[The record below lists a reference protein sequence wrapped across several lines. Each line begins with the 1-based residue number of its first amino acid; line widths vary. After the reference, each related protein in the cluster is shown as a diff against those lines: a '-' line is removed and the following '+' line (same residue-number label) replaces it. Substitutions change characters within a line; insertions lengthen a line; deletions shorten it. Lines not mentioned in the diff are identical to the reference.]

1 MRLQLL
7 ILGCGGF
14 LCGFFVLT
22 FGFIDVAAFYLEIV
36 LFYSQSYSSSA
47 LKNRSVLYLCVWC
60 ALVILYWCVKFRL
73 MVCLCLVLSED
84 CVGCAG
90 CHKDGMRLEESAGN
104 VELLGYF
111 LLFFHVTFG
120 NLQFPYDWI
129 LDSNQVWS
137 LTQFYSVDFSP
148 SRIRV
153 RKCVFA

>member
-1 MRLQLL
+1 M
-7 ILGCGGF
+7 F
-14 LCGFFVLT
+14 
-22 FGFIDVAAFYLEIV
+22 
-36 LFYSQSYSSSA
+36 
-47 LKNRSVLYLCVWC
+47 
-60 ALVILYWCVKFRL
+60 
-73 MVCLCLVLSED
+73 CLCLVLSED

-137 LTQFYSVDFSP
+137 LTQFYSVDFSK
-148 SRIRV
+148 SRIGV
-153 RKCVFA
+153 KSPFLTNAHSQVLKDV